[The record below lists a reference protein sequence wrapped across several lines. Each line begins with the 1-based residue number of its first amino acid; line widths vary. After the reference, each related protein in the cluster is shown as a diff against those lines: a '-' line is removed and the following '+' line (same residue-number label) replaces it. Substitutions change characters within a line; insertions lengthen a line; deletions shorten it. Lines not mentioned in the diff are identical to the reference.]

1 MSPNYRTIKAFPL
14 STQASFEADC
24 LWKETAGEYPRVREK
39 RKGEQNVK
47 TAQLKSSK
55 KSVAIWGV
63 TASLLLVATI
73 LPAANALEIS
83 LPSVVEV
90 EAISSS
96 AIIENSDATASL
108 LADEDLAATA
118 SGAIFSSDLALVSSV
133 SRQVELARSP
143 LGAKK
148 VAKSI
153 LLNEYG
159 FSEKEYKCL
168 NSLWTK
174 ESNWNYKAR
183 NKNSGAHGIPQ
194 ALPASKMNV
203 VSTDWRTNP
212 VTQIRWGL
220 RYISIRYE
228 TPCKALAKHKRSNY
242 Y

>member
-1 MSPNYRTIKAFPL
+1 
-14 STQASFEADC
+14 
-24 LWKETAGEYPRVREK
+24 
-39 RKGEQNVK
+39 VK
-47 TAQLKSSK
+47 SALLKSSK

-63 TASLLLVATI
+63 SASLLLVATI
-73 LPAANALEIS
+73 LPAASALETT
-83 LPSVVEV
+83 LPSTLEQDSTKSAAGVEPEQAAV
-90 EAISSS
+90 
-96 AIIENSDATASL
+96 SL
-108 LADEDLAATA
+108 LAEDDLAATA

-133 SRQVELARSP
+133 SRQVELARTP

>member
-1 MSPNYRTIKAFPL
+1 MKSAL
-14 STQASFEADC
+14 
-24 LWKETAGEYPRVREK
+24 
-39 RKGEQNVK
+39 
-47 TAQLKSSK
+47 LKSSK

-63 TASLLLVATI
+63 SASLLLVATL

-83 LPSVVEV
+83 APSTLEQDSPQS
-90 EAISSS
+90 A
-96 AIIENSDATASL
+96 AIIESDEASVSL
-108 LADEDLAATA
+108 FAEDDLAATA

-133 SRQVELARSP
+133 SRQVEIARTP

-168 NSLWTK
+168 NRLWTK
-174 ESNWNYKAR
+174 ESHWNYKAR
-183 NKNSGAHGIPQ
+183 NKSSGAHGIAQ

>member
-1 MSPNYRTIKAFPL
+1 MKPVF
-14 STQASFEADC
+14 
-24 LWKETAGEYPRVREK
+24 
-39 RKGEQNVK
+39 K
-47 TAQLKSSK
+47 TAKSI
-55 KSVAIWGV
+55 AILGV
-63 TASLLLVATI
+63 SSSLLLIATL
-73 LPAANALEIS
+73 LPTANALEMS
-83 LPSVVEV
+83 LTSTVEV
-90 EAISSS
+90 EAPKS
-96 AIIENSDATASL
+96 ASIVEPETVAAL
-108 LADEDLAATA
+108 FGEDDLTATA
-118 SGAIFSSDLALVSSV
+118 SGAIFSTQLALVSAV
-133 SRQVELARSP
+133 SRQVELARTP

-153 LLNEYG
+153 LMDEYG
-159 FSEKEYKCL
+159 FAEKEYKCL
-168 NSLWTK
+168 NQLWTK

-194 ALPASKMNV
+194 ALPATKMNV

>member
-1 MSPNYRTIKAFPL
+1 MKSAL
-14 STQASFEADC
+14 
-24 LWKETAGEYPRVREK
+24 
-39 RKGEQNVK
+39 
-47 TAQLKSSK
+47 LKSSK

-63 TASLLLVATI
+63 SASLLLVATL

-83 LPSVVEV
+83 VPSTLEQDSPQS
-90 EAISSS
+90 A
-96 AIIENSDATASL
+96 AIIESDEASVSL
-108 LADEDLAATA
+108 FAEDDLAATA

-174 ESNWNYKAR
+174 ESHWNYKAR
-183 NKNSGAHGIPQ
+183 NKSSGAHGIAQ

-228 TPCKALAKHKRSNY
+228 TPCKAWAKHKRSNY

>member
-1 MSPNYRTIKAFPL
+1 MKTTIFKNF
-14 STQASFEADC
+14 
-24 LWKETAGEYPRVREK
+24 
-39 RKGEQNVK
+39 
-47 TAQLKSSK
+47 K

-73 LPAANALEIS
+73 LPSASALEIEVPTAGELEATPS
-83 LPSVVEV
+83 LLVVEPV
-90 EAISSS
+90 A
-96 AIIENSDATASL
+96 ATATL
-108 LADEDLAATA
+108 FVDEDLIATA
-118 SGAIFSSDLALVSSV
+118 SGAIFSSDLALVSSA
-133 SRQVELARSP
+133 SRQVELARTP

-153 LLNEYG
+153 LIEEYG
-159 FSEKEYKCL
+159 FNEKQYQCL
-168 NSLWTK
+168 NSLWTQ

-183 NKNSGAHGIPQ
+183 NKRSGAHGIAQ
-194 ALPASKMNV
+194 ALPASKMSV

>member
-1 MSPNYRTIKAFPL
+1 MKRGIKKFA
-14 STQASFEADC
+14 T
-24 LWKETAGEYPRVREK
+24 
-39 RKGEQNVK
+39 
-47 TAQLKSSK
+47 

-63 TASLLLVATI
+63 TSAMLLIATV
-73 LPAANALEIS
+73 LPVANALESAPTSEVS
-83 LPSVVEV
+83 LDSPKTAAIVEPTDPS
-90 EAISSS
+90 
-96 AIIENSDATASL
+96 TSL
-108 LADEDLAATA
+108 FADDDLSATA
-118 SGAIFSSDLALVSSV
+118 SGAIFSSELALVSMA
-133 SRQVELARSP
+133 SRQVELARTP

-168 NSLWTK
+168 NSLWNK
-174 ESNWNYKAR
+174 ESHWNYKAR
-183 NKNSGAHGIPQ
+183 NARSGAQGIAQ

-228 TPCKALAKHKRSNY
+228 TPCKALAKHKRSNFY
-242 Y
+242 

>member
-1 MSPNYRTIKAFPL
+1 MKSAL
-14 STQASFEADC
+14 
-24 LWKETAGEYPRVREK
+24 
-39 RKGEQNVK
+39 
-47 TAQLKSSK
+47 LKSSK

-63 TASLLLVATI
+63 SASLLLVATL
-73 LPAANALEIS
+73 LPAASALEIS
-83 LPSVVEV
+83 TPSTLEQDSPMS
-90 EAISSS
+90 A
-96 AIIENSDATASL
+96 AIIGPDEASVSL
-108 LADEDLAATA
+108 FAEDDLAATA

-133 SRQVELARSP
+133 SRQVELARTP

-168 NSLWTK
+168 NRLWTK
-174 ESNWNYKAR
+174 ESHWNYKAR
-183 NKNSGAHGIPQ
+183 NKISGAHGIAQ

-203 VSTDWRTNP
+203 ISTDWRTNP

>member
-1 MSPNYRTIKAFPL
+1 
-14 STQASFEADC
+14 
-24 LWKETAGEYPRVREK
+24 
-39 RKGEQNVK
+39 VK
-47 TAQLKSSK
+47 SALLKSSK

-63 TASLLLVATI
+63 SASLLLVATL
-73 LPAANALEIS
+73 LPAASALEIS
-83 LPSVVEV
+83 TPSTLEQDSPMS
-90 EAISSS
+90 A
-96 AIIENSDATASL
+96 AIIGPDEASVSL
-108 LADEDLAATA
+108 FAEDDLAATA

-133 SRQVELARSP
+133 SRQVELARTP

-168 NSLWTK
+168 NRLWTK
-174 ESNWNYKAR
+174 ESHWNYKAR
-183 NKNSGAHGIPQ
+183 NKNSGAHGIAQ

>member
-1 MSPNYRTIKAFPL
+1 M
-14 STQASFEADC
+14 E
-24 LWKETAGEYPRVREK
+24 
-39 RKGEQNVK
+39 GEQNVK
-47 TAQLKSSK
+47 RALLKSSK

-63 TASLLLVATI
+63 TSSLLLVATI
-73 LPAANALEIS
+73 LPAANALEIAVPAS
-83 LPSVVEV
+83 LEIEV
-90 EAISSS
+90 SNTS
-96 AIIENSDATASL
+96 AIIEPTESSVSL
-108 LADEDLAATA
+108 LAEDDLSATA

-133 SRQVELARSP
+133 SRQVELARTP

-174 ESNWNYKAR
+174 ESHWNYKAR

-203 VSTDWRTNP
+203 ISTDWRTNP

>member
-1 MSPNYRTIKAFPL
+1 MKSAL
-14 STQASFEADC
+14 
-24 LWKETAGEYPRVREK
+24 
-39 RKGEQNVK
+39 
-47 TAQLKSSK
+47 LKSSK

-63 TASLLLVATI
+63 SASLLLVATL

-83 LPSVVEV
+83 VPSTLEQDSPQS
-90 EAISSS
+90 A
-96 AIIENSDATASL
+96 AIIEPDEASVSL
-108 LADEDLAATA
+108 FAEDDLAATA

-133 SRQVELARSP
+133 SRQVEMARTP

-168 NSLWTK
+168 NRLWTK
-174 ESNWNYKAR
+174 ESHWNYKAR
-183 NKNSGAHGIPQ
+183 NKSSGAHGIAQ

>member
-1 MSPNYRTIKAFPL
+1 M
-14 STQASFEADC
+14 E
-24 LWKETAGEYPRVREK
+24 
-39 RKGEQNVK
+39 GEQNVK
-47 TAQLKSSK
+47 TPLLKSSK
-55 KSVAIWGV
+55 KSVALWGV
-63 TASLLLVATI
+63 TASVLLVATI
-73 LPAANALEIS
+73 LPAANALEIAVPTS
-83 LPSVVEV
+83 LEIEVSTSSVVTDPGQTTV
-90 EAISSS
+90 
-96 AIIENSDATASL
+96 SL
-108 LADEDLAATA
+108 LAEDDLAATA
-118 SGAIFSSDLALVSSV
+118 SGAIFSSELALVSSV
-133 SRQVELARSP
+133 SRQVELARTP
-143 LGAKK
+143 IGAKK

-174 ESNWNYKAR
+174 ESHWNYKAR
-183 NKNSGAHGIPQ
+183 NKNSGAHGIAQ

>member
-1 MSPNYRTIKAFPL
+1 MKSAL
-14 STQASFEADC
+14 
-24 LWKETAGEYPRVREK
+24 
-39 RKGEQNVK
+39 
-47 TAQLKSSK
+47 LKSSK

-63 TASLLLVATI
+63 SASLLLVATI
-73 LPAANALEIS
+73 LPAASALETT
-83 LPSVVEV
+83 LPSTLEQDSTKSAAVVEPDQAAV
-90 EAISSS
+90 
-96 AIIENSDATASL
+96 SL
-108 LADEDLAATA
+108 LAEDDLAATA

-133 SRQVELARSP
+133 SRQVELARTP

>member
-1 MSPNYRTIKAFPL
+1 M
-14 STQASFEADC
+14 
-24 LWKETAGEYPRVREK
+24 
-39 RKGEQNVK
+39 K
-47 TAQLKSSK
+47 TALLKSSK

-83 LPSVVEV
+83 VSSTVELDSTKS
-90 EAISSS
+90 A
-96 AIIENSDATASL
+96 AIIEPAESTVSMFS
-108 LADEDLAATA
+108 EDDLTATA
-118 SGAIFSSDLALVSSV
+118 SGAIFSSDLALVSSA
-133 SRQVELARSP
+133 SRQVELARTP

-168 NSLWTK
+168 NSLWNK
-174 ESNWNYKAR
+174 ESHWNYKAR
-183 NKNSGAHGIPQ
+183 NKNSGAHGIAQ

-228 TPCKALAKHKRSNY
+228 TPCKALAKHNRSNY

>member
-1 MSPNYRTIKAFPL
+1 M
-14 STQASFEADC
+14 
-24 LWKETAGEYPRVREK
+24 
-39 RKGEQNVK
+39 K
-47 TAQLKSSK
+47 TALLKSSK
-55 KSVAIWGV
+55 KSVAIWGA
-63 TASLLLVATI
+63 TAALLLVATI
-73 LPAANALEIS
+73 LPAANALEIAT
-83 LPSVVEV
+83 PSEV
-90 EAISSS
+90 ELDVTKSS
-96 AIIENSDATASL
+96 AIIEPVETVAQLFN
-108 LADEDLAATA
+108 EDDLSATA
-118 SGAIFSSDLALVSSV
+118 SGAIFSSEMALVSTV
-133 SRQVELARSP
+133 SRQVELARTP

-159 FSEKEYKCL
+159 FAEKEYKCL
-168 NSLWTK
+168 NTLWTK
-174 ESNWNYKAR
+174 ESHWNYKAR
-183 NKNSGAHGIPQ
+183 NKRSGAHGIAQ

>member
-1 MSPNYRTIKAFPL
+1 M
-14 STQASFEADC
+14 E
-24 LWKETAGEYPRVREK
+24 
-39 RKGEQNVK
+39 GEQNVK
-47 TAQLKSSK
+47 RKLLKNSNN
-55 KSVAIWGV
+55 SVAIWG
-63 TASLLLVATI
+63 ASFLLVATI
-73 LPAANALEIS
+73 LPAASALEIAAPATIEQDS
-83 LPSVVEV
+83 
-90 EAISSS
+90 AKSSS
-96 AIIENSDATASL
+96 IVEPAESSVSL
-108 LADEDLAATA
+108 LAEDDLAATA
-118 SGAIFSSDLALVSSV
+118 SGAIFSSDLALVSSA
-133 SRQVELARSP
+133 SRQVELARTP

-148 VAKSI
+148 VAKLI
-153 LLNEYG
+153 VLNEYG

-183 NKNSGAHGIPQ
+183 NKSSGAHGIAQ